1 MPTQCTEGYDY
12 KVKFLKKFGW
22 KKLGPNEFEIES
34 HKVGIG
40 TGTFPTHFRLP
51 FYTAVQTTV
60 NRLKLRLT
68 DQEVIKLFM
77 EGKI

>member
-1 MPTQCTEGYDY
+1 MPIQCTELYDY
-12 KVKFLKKFGW
+12 KVEFLEKFGW
-22 KKLGPNEFEIES
+22 KKLGSNEFEIES
-34 HKVGIG
+34 HKVAIG
-40 TGTFPTHFRLP
+40 TGTFPIHIRLP
-51 FYTAVQTTV
+51 FYTAVQSTV